1 MLLAAFAGRSPVPV
15 PVQRAAPFGWSV
27 AALLALVTLVDRIEA
42 NIVAGALP
50 AIQEEFG
57 IGDAAGGGLATAAAL
72 AGLLLVIPAGRL
84 ADTRTRTRLLAFVV
98 LSWSV
103 LTLGS
108 GIATTF
114 VFLLIMRVL
123 LGAAAQME
131 QPLVNSLIADYY
143 PPKSRVRAYGI
154 DKFAYFGGLPLGVV
168 LGGVLTQAFG
178 WRAAFFA
185 VAIPGVVIAFL
196 VSRLREPARGIGDRI
211 GALADGATADDSP
224 IVPAESATA
233 SESSTTAQSAQPS
246 IRQVFA
252 QLWAVRTYR
261 YVVVG
266 LAITFFG
273 TAGLFFWLPSYLS
286 RTQGLEEGAA
296 AAIAGSVG
304 FFGILVGTIIGSWLG
319 DRYHRVRP
327 NWRLQLGGVGLFLF
341 GINLAIAILVPIF
354 WLQVLLLFT
363 TNCFSSAALPNLTAA
378 VADVI
383 PARIRGLGFS
393 ATQFLLILGG
403 ALGPG
408 LVGGVSQ
415 LTGSLDVAFLA
426 LLVPITVGAVVVLA
440 GRGGYDA
447 DADAATTQSLSTP

>member
-1 MLLAAFAGRSPVPV
+1 LLAAFVGRPPVPV
-15 PVQRAAPFGWSV
+15 PVSRAAPFGWSV
-27 AALLALVTLVDRIEA
+27 AALLALVTLVDRVEA

-108 GIATTF
+108 GVATTF
-114 VFLLIMRVL
+114 VFLLVMRVL

-196 VSRLREPARGIGDRI
+196 VSRMREPARGIGDRI
-211 GALADGATADDSP
+211 GALAGVAAGEA
-224 IVPAESATA
+224 VPAQSNQQESLPP
-233 SESSTTAQSAQPS
+233 EQPP

-252 QLWAVRTYR
+252 ELWSVRTYR
-261 YVVVG
+261 YVIVG

-304 FFGILVGTIIGSWLG
+304 FFGILVGTVIGSWLG

-327 NWRLQLGGVGLFLF
+327 NWRLQLGGVGLLLF

-408 LVGGVSQ
+408 LVGLVSQ

-426 LLVPITVGAVVVLA
+426 LLIPITAGAVVVLA
-440 GRGGYDA
+440 GRSGYDA
-447 DADAATTQSLSTP
+447 DADAATTASLATP